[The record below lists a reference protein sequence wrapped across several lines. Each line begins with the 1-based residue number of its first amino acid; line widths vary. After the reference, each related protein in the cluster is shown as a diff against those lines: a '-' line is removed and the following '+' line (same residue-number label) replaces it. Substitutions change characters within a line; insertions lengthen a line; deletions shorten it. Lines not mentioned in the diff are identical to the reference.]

1 MYSEE
6 YYLLIMDIITKPYL
20 VLLIFLGLS
29 YSVSYAII
37 PNVPDKLSVK
47 ISFPPFNQQVPL
59 GELPVFGSS
68 SDNESAN
75 CEVYLDWNNDNAF
88 HQARAA
94 GPGGYSDFSTWIYVY
109 SEKNHL
115 IVNGTNDLTAKM
127 LCSVDNNFNLTRY
140 NSIKIIGN
148 DKGEQKMLAVHNSSV
163 LGKYG
168 QLNHY
173 SLTIERAHLFL
184 LFTLR
189 PLGSACSRSDH
200 VSNTRRRLRTY
211 VCPHLHFRV
220 NHKVV

>member
-6 YYLLIMDIITKPYL
+6 YYLLIMDINAKAYL
-20 VLLIFLGLS
+20 VLLIFLAFS

-37 PNVPDKLSVK
+37 PNVPDKLRVK
-47 ISFPPFNQQVPL
+47 ISFPSFNQQVPV

-68 SDNESAN
+68 SDNQSAN

-140 NSIKIIGN
+140 NSIKIIG
-148 DKGEQKMLAVHNSSV
+148 KATG
-163 LGKYG
+163 
-168 QLNHY
+168 
-173 SLTIERAHLFL
+173 
-184 LFTLR
+184 
-189 PLGSACSRSDH
+189 
-200 VSNTRRRLRTY
+200 
-211 VCPHLHFRV
+211 
-220 NHKVV
+220 

>member
-37 PNVPDKLSVK
+37 PNIPDRLSVK
-47 ISFPPFNQQVPL
+47 ISYPPFNHQVPL

-68 SDNESAN
+68 SDNESTN

-94 GPGGYSDFSTWIYVY
+94 GPGGYNDFSTWIYVY
-109 SEKNHL
+109 TEKNHL

-148 DKGEQKMLAVHNSSV
+148 DTG
-163 LGKYG
+163 
-168 QLNHY
+168 
-173 SLTIERAHLFL
+173 
-184 LFTLR
+184 
-189 PLGSACSRSDH
+189 
-200 VSNTRRRLRTY
+200 
-211 VCPHLHFRV
+211 
-220 NHKVV
+220 

>member
-6 YYLLIMDIITKPYL
+6 YSLLIMEINIKAYL
-20 VLLIFLGLS
+20 VLLIFLALS
-29 YSVSYAII
+29 YSVSYAFI

-47 ISFPPFNQQVPL
+47 ISFPSFNQQVPL

-94 GPGGYSDFSTWIYVY
+94 GPNGSSDFSTWIYVY

-115 IVNGTNDLTAKM
+115 IVNGSNDLTAKL

-140 NSIKIIGN
+140 NSVKIIGN
-148 DKGEQKMLAVHNSSV
+148 N
-163 LGKYG
+163 
-168 QLNHY
+168 
-173 SLTIERAHLFL
+173 
-184 LFTLR
+184 
-189 PLGSACSRSDH
+189 
-200 VSNTRRRLRTY
+200 
-211 VCPHLHFRV
+211 
-220 NHKVV
+220 

>member
-20 VLLIFLGLS
+20 VLIIFLGLS

-37 PNVPDKLSVK
+37 PNIPDRLSVK
-47 ISFPPFNQQVPL
+47 ISYPPFNHQVPL

-148 DKGEQKMLAVHNSSV
+148 DN
-163 LGKYG
+163 
-168 QLNHY
+168 
-173 SLTIERAHLFL
+173 
-184 LFTLR
+184 
-189 PLGSACSRSDH
+189 
-200 VSNTRRRLRTY
+200 
-211 VCPHLHFRV
+211 
-220 NHKVV
+220 

>member
-6 YYLLIMDIITKPYL
+6 YYLLVMDIITKPYL
-20 VLLIFLGLS
+20 VLLILLGLS

-47 ISFPPFNQQVPL
+47 ISFPSFNQQVPL

-127 LCSVDNNFNLTRY
+127 FCSVDNNFNLTRY

-163 LGKYG
+163 FGKYG
-168 QLNHY
+168 QLNH
-173 SLTIERAHLFL
+173 
-184 LFTLR
+184 
-189 PLGSACSRSDH
+189 
-200 VSNTRRRLRTY
+200 
-211 VCPHLHFRV
+211 
-220 NHKVV
+220 